1 MCLKE
6 RKTTQMIRC
15 IYIVIKGNGKQFVDF
30 LKRLDKRY
38 DDKNIQNIFIVLDNL
53 SVLKSKMVKKEEIS
67 KRCARIR
74 FVFLPVSTELNLIE
88 VEDGCNYED
97 KQLTIH
103 L

>member
-1 MCLKE
+1 
-6 RKTTQMIRC
+6 
-15 IYIVIKGNGKQFVDF
+15 
-30 LKRLDKRY
+30 
-38 DDKNIQNIFIVLDNL
+38 
-53 SVLKSKMVKKEEIS
+53 MVKKEEIS